1 MRPPLG
7 NENLTRSLTAPP
19 RIRQQKKR
27 SGRASKGMNC
37 KSISERLVATLLGLV
52 VLAFWACSSDDT
64 SSGAVTAP
72 TAGTPSTTAGASGTA
87 GATSGTGAGTAGSAR
102 GATTGAPS
110 AGTRGGAGTTAGA
123 SGTTSGTA
131 GAAGTTSATA
141 GMNGMAT
148 AGAAATAGAGGAS
161 GTGAPTSTRPLAS
174 TLKLPTMKENHA
186 VAPFFNIWR
195 PTDLTKIEGKL
206 PIFVWNNGACSRN
219 DAVFKPLFDKWA
231 SGGWI
236 VLSLTSG
243 GGGSSTT
250 QADHK
255 ALVDWV
261 FAEAAKTD
269 SPYKDKLDLDHVTA
283 GGNSCGGI
291 TALGL
296 AAADKRVTGI
306 WVLSGSSGMGGA
318 NTMVTNAI
326 KIPVAFMCGG
336 TDDIARANLEAD
348 YAAFGAGIPAMMV
361 ERSSG
366 DHLTLSNLSGDIGGQ
381 AAEVSLNWL
390 DLTTYGLQ
398 GALDALNSP
407 TVCTGCMSGLWKMTS
422 KNLETLV
429 KK

>member
-1 MRPPLG
+1 M
-7 NENLTRSLTAPP
+7 
-19 RIRQQKKR
+19 
-27 SGRASKGMNC
+27 M
-37 KSISERLVATLLGLV
+37 
-52 VLAFWACSSDDT
+52 
-64 SSGAVTAP
+64 
-72 TAGTPSTTAGASGTA
+72 TAGTT
-87 GATSGTGAGTAGSAR
+87 
-102 GATTGAPS
+102 
-110 AGTRGGAGTTAGA
+110 GTTAG
-123 SGTTSGTA
+123 STGTA
-131 GAAGTTSATA
+131 GMTLATA
-141 GMNGMAT
+141 GMAGTAT
-148 AGAAATAGAGGAS
+148 AAAGATANAAGATGAAGGGATAS
-161 GTGAPTSTRPLAS
+161 NRPLAS
-174 TLKLPTMKENHA
+174 TLKYPTMMEAHA

-195 PTDLTKIEGKL
+195 PTDITKIQGKL

-219 DAVFKPLFDKWA
+219 DAVFKALFDKWA

-236 VLSLTSG
+236 VLSLTTG
-243 GGGSSTT
+243 GGSSSTT

-261 FAEAAKTD
+261 FAEAAKD
-269 SPYKDKLDLDHVTA
+269 GSPYKDKLDLDHVTA

-336 TDDIARANLEAD
+336 TEDIARANLEAD
-348 YAAFGAGIPAMMV
+348 YAAFGPGIPSMMV

-366 DHLTLSNLSGDIGGQ
+366 DHLTLSNLSGDIAGQ

-390 DLTTYGLQ
+390 DLTTYGTK
-398 GALDALNSP
+398 GALDALMMP
-407 TVCTGCMSGLWKMTS
+407 TVCTGCMSGLWKMTA

-429 KK
+429 K

>member
-1 MRPPLG
+1 M
-7 NENLTRSLTAPP
+7 S
-19 RIRQQKKR
+19 
-27 SGRASKGMNC
+27 
-37 KSISERLVATLLGLV
+37 SIVGAT
-52 VLAFWACSSDDT
+52 
-64 SSGAVTAP
+64 
-72 TAGTPSTTAGASGTA
+72 TTAGATA
-87 GATSGTGAGTAGSAR
+87 GM
-102 GATTGAPS
+102 ATTGAAGSPIKS
-110 AGTRGGAGTTAGA
+110 AAGTTGTVGAAGTTAGVPGA
-123 SGTTSGTA
+123 SSGTT
-131 GAAGTTSATA
+131 GAAGMTLATA
-141 GMNGMAT
+141 GMASTSTGGSGAT
-148 AGAAATAGAGGAS
+148 AGANAGSGG
-161 GTGAPTSTRPLAS
+161 GAPTSSRPLAS
-174 TLKLPTMKENHA
+174 SLKLPTMKESHA

-195 PTDLTKIEGKL
+195 PTDLTKIDGKL

-261 FAEAAKTD
+261 VAEAAKAD
-269 SPYKDKLDLDHVTA
+269 SPYKDKLDISHIAA

-296 AAADKRVTGI
+296 AAADTRVTAV
-306 WVLSGSSGMGGA
+306 WVLSGSTGMGGA

-366 DHLTLSNLSGDIGGQ
+366 DHLTLSNLSGDIAGQ

-398 GALDALNSP
+398 GALDALKSP
-407 TVCTGCMSGLWKMTS
+407 TVCTGCMAGLWKMTS

-429 KK
+429 K

>member
-1 MRPPLG
+1 
-7 NENLTRSLTAPP
+7 
-19 RIRQQKKR
+19 
-27 SGRASKGMNC
+27 
-37 KSISERLVATLLGLV
+37 
-52 VLAFWACSSDDT
+52 
-64 SSGAVTAP
+64 
-72 TAGTPSTTAGASGTA
+72 
-87 GATSGTGAGTAGSAR
+87 
-102 GATTGAPS
+102 
-110 AGTRGGAGTTAGA
+110 
-123 SGTTSGTA
+123 
-131 GAAGTTSATA
+131 
-141 GMNGMAT
+141 
-148 AGAAATAGAGGAS
+148 
-161 GTGAPTSTRPLAS
+161 
-174 TLKLPTMKENHA
+174 MKESHA

-195 PTDLTKIEGKL
+195 PTDLTKIDGKL

-261 FAEAAKTD
+261 VAEAAKAD
-269 SPYKDKLDLDHVTA
+269 SPYKDKLDISHIAA

-296 AAADKRVTGI
+296 AAADTRVTAV
-306 WVLSGSSGMGGA
+306 WVLSGSTGMGGA

-348 YAAFGAGIPAMMV
+348 YAAFGAGVPAMMV

-366 DHLTLSNLSGDIGGQ
+366 DHLTLSNLSGDIAGQ

-390 DLTTYGLQ
+390 DLTTYGTK
-398 GALDALNSP
+398 GALDALMMP
-407 TVCTGCMSGLWKMTS
+407 TVCTGCMSGLWKMTA

-429 KK
+429 K

>member
-1 MRPPLG
+1 
-7 NENLTRSLTAPP
+7 
-19 RIRQQKKR
+19 
-27 SGRASKGMNC
+27 
-37 KSISERLVATLLGLV
+37 
-52 VLAFWACSSDDT
+52 
-64 SSGAVTAP
+64 
-72 TAGTPSTTAGASGTA
+72 
-87 GATSGTGAGTAGSAR
+87 
-102 GATTGAPS
+102 
-110 AGTRGGAGTTAGA
+110 
-123 SGTTSGTA
+123 
-131 GAAGTTSATA
+131 
-141 GMNGMAT
+141 
-148 AGAAATAGAGGAS
+148 
-161 GTGAPTSTRPLAS
+161 
-174 TLKLPTMKENHA
+174 MKENHA

-195 PTDLTKIEGKL
+195 PTDLTKIDGKL

-261 FAEAAKTD
+261 VAEAAKAD
-269 SPYKDKLDLDHVTA
+269 SPYKDKLDIGHIAA

-296 AAADKRVTGI
+296 AAADTRVTAV
-306 WVLSGSSGMGGA
+306 WVLSGSTGMGGA

-366 DHLTLSNLSGDIGGQ
+366 DHLTLSNLSGDIAGQ

-390 DLTTYGLQ
+390 DLTTYGPQ
-398 GALDALNSP
+398 GALDALKSP
-407 TVCTGCMSGLWKMTS
+407 TVCTGCMAGLWKMTS

-429 KK
+429 K